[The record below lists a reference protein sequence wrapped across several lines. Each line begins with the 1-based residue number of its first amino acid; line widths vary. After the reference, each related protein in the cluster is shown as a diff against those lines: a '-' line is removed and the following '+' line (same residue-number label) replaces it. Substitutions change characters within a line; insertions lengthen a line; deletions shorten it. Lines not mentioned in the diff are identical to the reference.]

1 MATAQQQI
9 RDLKEEVK
17 ELSALIEKQARAVSK
32 EAGNGNGHI
41 HLTREDIRAMAENA
55 GVRTR
60 RFFKDTRKQAQDAA
74 VRYEDTVSAHPWKST
89 AIALTGGLLLGAL
102 LRRR

>member
-9 RDLKEEVK
+9 RDLKDEVK
-17 ELSALIEKQARAVSK
+17 ELSALVEKQARAVSK
-32 EAGNGNGHI
+32 EAGNGHI
-41 HLTREDIRAMAENA
+41 HLTREDIREMAENA

-74 VRYEDTVSAHPWKST
+74 GRYEDTVSAHPWKST